1 MNKITPLAF
10 TALTLSL
17 LTGCGRELPP
27 ENQDLRKQSKVADS
41 LVAQQAADNKIAA
54 DESVSKTET
63 PSLTPVVS
71 SASDTDVST
80 PVNQEVK
87 VQIPEPIAKKV
98 NQRRQGTVAK
108 TLATQ
113 QWKMTNI
120 DNSLISAMDKFKF
133 TTDNKTVFT
142 LQVFNNTTWET
153 ITDCSVD
160 NVSLS
165 NDGLK
170 AVKQLKAGYTLNCG
184 DAGTTSLIGFTKAYN
199 NTFNR

>member
-27 ENQDLRKQSKVADS
+27 ENQDLRKQSKVADA
-41 LVAQQAADNKIAA
+41 LVAQQVADNKIAA
-54 DESVSKTET
+54 GESVNNT
-63 PSLTPVVS
+63 PSITSTVS

-87 VQIPEPIAKKV
+87 VQISDPIAKKV

-108 TLATQ
+108 NLATQ

-120 DNSLISAMDKFKF
+120 DNSLISGMDKFKF

-153 ITDCSVD
+153 ITGCSVD

-165 NDGLK
+165 NDGPK

-184 DAGTTSLIGFTKAYN
+184 DAGMTSLIGFTKAYN

>member
-27 ENQDLRKQSKVADS
+27 ENQDLRKQSKVADA
-41 LVAQQAADNKIAA
+41 LVAQQVADNKIAA
-54 DESVSKTET
+54 GESVNNT
-63 PSLTPVVS
+63 PSITSTVS

-80 PVNQEVK
+80 PVTQEVK
-87 VQIPEPIAKKV
+87 VQIPDPIAKKV

-120 DNSLISAMDKFKF
+120 DNSLISGMDKFKF

-153 ITDCSVD
+153 ITGCSVD

-165 NDGLK
+165 NDGPK

-184 DAGTTSLIGFTKAYN
+184 DAGMTSLIGFTKAYN

>member
-27 ENQDLRKQSKVADS
+27 ENQDLRKQSKVADA
-41 LVAQQAADNKIAA
+41 LVAQQVADNKIAA
-54 DESVSKTET
+54 GESVNNT
-63 PSLTPVVS
+63 PSITSTVS

-80 PVNQEVK
+80 PVTQEVK
-87 VQIPEPIAKKV
+87 VQIPDPIAKKV

-108 TLATQ
+108 NLATQ

-120 DNSLISAMDKFKF
+120 DNSLISGMDKFKF

-153 ITDCSVD
+153 ITGCSVD

-165 NDGLK
+165 NDGPK

-184 DAGTTSLIGFTKAYN
+184 DAGMTSLIGFTKAYN